1 MAAELLP
8 PSLVQAIGW
17 TLIDTLWQGALVV
30 LGYALARAAS
40 RRARARVFIGHVALA
55 SLVGLA
61 TASFWFHLGRD
72 VMPEAWV
79 PLGLVAEAAIAI
91 GPDVAADAGPGWL
104 HWLVLAWAAGVML
117 HSLRLVHQGWRLRR
131 WCAQAQ
137 PLAPEWQRRFLRL
150 RARLG
155 VLRPVRLLQSVQV
168 ATPLLVGAWR
178 PVVLLPA
185 SLVARLPA
193 DQLELVLLHEL
204 AHLRR
209 LDPWFN
215 LLQTAIDTVL
225 FYHPAVRWLSRR
237 VREDRELCCDE
248 LVLAAGGDRLGYA
261 RALLALAE
269 QSVPAA
275 PAAALAATGGAL
287 LERVEHLVEV
297 PPERRAVRPRIVPV
311 WLLVGALALAL
322 WGIARERE
330 ASHALASIAPS
341 MLGLWTAP
349 AERIAPAPLRV
360 GDLAPLRVA
369 RPAWEPVR
377 AEAEDVGADIETRS
391 PAPPPI
397 AMREDASLFAAA
409 TASPAPPAREASPQP
424 EARETTSPARVAEIP
439 DSAEIADTGTRP
451 VPRRAV
457 MPEYPRAARVEGI
470 EGWVRL
476 AYRIDAAGR
485 VTDVSVLASQPAG
498 VFEAAAQRALQ
509 RWRFDRDAAGIARQQ
524 QFDFVLPA
532 AAAGEARDASGRCLR
547 RTGSRLCQGGAPDD
561 ARVRLGAD

>member
-30 LGYALARAAS
+30 LAYALARAALP
-40 RRARARVFIGHVALA
+40 RARARVFIGHLALA
-55 SLVGLA
+55 LLVGLA
-61 TASFWFHLGRD
+61 AASFWFHLGRD
-72 VMPEAWV
+72 AVSPDWMP
-79 PLGLVAEAAIAI
+79 PGLVAEAVTAI
-91 GPDVAADAGPGWL
+91 GPDSGSTSGFGWL
-104 HWLVLAWAAGVML
+104 HWMVLAWAAGVLL
-117 HSLRLVHQGWRLRR
+117 HSARLVLQGWRLRR

-168 ATPLLVGAWR
+168 VTPLLVGAWR

-269 QSVPAA
+269 QSVPEG
-275 PAAALAATGGAL
+275 PAVALAASGGAL

-297 PPERRAVRPRIVPV
+297 PPERRASRPRIVPA

-330 ASHALASIAPS
+330 ASVALASLAPS
-341 MLGLWTAP
+341 MLGLWPAP
-349 AERIAPAPLRV
+349 VDRIAPDPVRV
-360 GDLAPLRVA
+360 GDLVPTRVS
-369 RPAWEPVR
+369 RPAWRTLPATPVPVD
-377 AEAEDVGADIETRS
+377 AEA
-391 PAPPPI
+391 
-397 AMREDASLFAAA
+397 ASAA
-409 TASPAPPAREASPQP
+409 TASRPSALPEEARVPVGRTASIEAPAPVESVPSGVADLPSSTAAPA
-424 EARETTSPARVAEIP
+424 
-439 DSAEIADTGTRP
+439 TGTPAVRV
-451 VPRRAV
+451 VPRRTM
-457 MPEYPRAARVEGI
+457 MPEYPRAARVDGV

-476 AYRIDAAGR
+476 AYRIDAGGR
-485 VTDVSVLASQPAG
+485 VEDVMVLESQPPG
-498 VFEAAAQRALQ
+498 VFDAAAQRALA
-509 RWRFDRDAAGIARQQ
+509 RWRFDPDAAGIARQQ
-524 QFDFVLPA
+524 QFDFVLPDA
-532 AAAGEARDASGRCLR
+532 DAGDPDDASGRCLR
-547 RTGSRLCQGGAPDD
+547 RTGSRLCQGGSPDD

>member
-30 LGYALARAAS
+30 LAYALARAACKG
-40 RRARARVFIGHVALA
+40 ARARVFLGHVALA
-55 SLVGLA
+55 ALVGLGA
-61 TASFWFHLGRD
+61 ASFWFHLGRD
-72 VMPEAWV
+72 LMPEAWV
-79 PLGLVAEAAIAI
+79 PLGLVADAAIAL
-91 GPDVAADAGPGWL
+91 GPDTGAAPGSGWL
-104 HWLVLAWAAGVML
+104 HWLVLAWAAGVSL
-117 HSLRLVHQGWRLRR
+117 HGLRLMQQGWRLRR

-137 PLAPEWQRRFLRL
+137 PLAPAWQRRFLRL

-168 ATPLLVGAWR
+168 TTPLLVGAWR
-178 PVVLLPA
+178 PVVLLPV

-193 DQLELVLLHEL
+193 EQLELVLLHEL

-215 LLQTAIDTVL
+215 LLQTVIDTLL

-269 QSVPAA
+269 ESLPAP

-297 PPERRAVRPRIVPV
+297 PPERRASRPRIVPA

-322 WGIARERE
+322 WGIARERD
-330 ASHALASIAPS
+330 ASVALASLAPS

-349 AERIAPAPLRV
+349 VERIAPAPVDV
-360 GDLAPLRVA
+360 GDLAPVRVP
-369 RPAWEPVR
+369 RPAWQAVPAVP
-377 AEAEDVGADIETRS
+377 EAVDAGAMTAA
-391 PAPPPI
+391 PAPLE
-397 AMREDASLFAAA
+397 MREDASPLAAS
-409 TASPAPPAREASPQP
+409 TDPLPPPASAVSSRPEAMETPGPTPRAEAAPPAPRL
-424 EARETTSPARVAEIP
+424 
-439 DSAEIADTGTRP
+439 
-451 VPRRAV
+451 VPRRAI
-457 MPEYPRAARVEGI
+457 MPEYPRAARVDGV

-485 VTDVSVLASQPAG
+485 VADVSVLASQPAG
-498 VFEAAAQRALQ
+498 VFDAVAQRALE
-509 RWRFDRDAAGIARQQ
+509 RWRFDPDGAGTVRQQ
-524 QFDFVLPA
+524 QFDFVLPDPE
-532 AAAGEARDASGRCLR
+532 AGERSDASGRCLR